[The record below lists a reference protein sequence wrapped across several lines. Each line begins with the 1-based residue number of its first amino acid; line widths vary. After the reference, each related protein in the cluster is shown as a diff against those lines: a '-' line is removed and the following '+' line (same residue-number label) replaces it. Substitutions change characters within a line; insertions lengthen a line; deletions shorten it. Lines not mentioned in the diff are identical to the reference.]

1 MHRYGVREVEK
12 LLHLPRSTIRSLVA
26 AGFVSPARAAR
37 GAWQFSFQDLIV
49 LRKAQALVAAK
60 VPRRRI
66 ARAMAELRR
75 KAESGQYPLA
85 FEASAPE
92 EVVRRIERTSKPDS
106 HADDTLDARINRG
119 YALHYAGRLQEAEA
133 LYHQALAAYG
143 DDPVLL
149 YNLGV
154 LLEDLGR
161 GKEALAR
168 YQAALAGDPAFA
180 DCHYNVALLYKGLG
194 RPKEAIRHLA
204 QYRRL
209 TRGQPK

>member
-1 MHRYGVREVEK
+1 VHRYGVREVEK
-12 LLHLPRSTIRSLVA
+12 LLHLPRSTLRSLVA
-26 AGFVSPARAAR
+26 AGFVSPVRGAR

-60 VPRRRI
+60 VPQRRI

-75 KAESGQYPLA
+75 KAESGQYSLA
-85 FEASAPE
+85 FEAAAPR
-92 EVVRRIERTSKPDS
+92 EVVGRIERMSQPDA
-106 HADDTLDARINRG
+106 HATLEAHINRG
-119 YALHYAGRLQEAEA
+119 YALHYAGRLQEAET
-133 LYHQALAAYG
+133 LYRKGLEAYG

-161 GKEALAR
+161 GKEALVR
-168 YQAALAGDPAFA
+168 YQTALAGDPAFA

-209 TRGQPK
+209 TRGRPK